1 MVGNAAVGPR
11 PPWLQF
17 GMNSYKAINFF
28 MNQTHR
34 GLGEAP
40 PAMQKSSCL
49 DAPGNGLIQRLP
61 RHLKMG
67 ELRVFVAVLEH
78 RSFRKAAAVLHL
90 TQPAVTKAIA
100 GLEDTLG
107 VKLFDRLS
115 NGVEPTVHGRSF
127 APRATAIFDELR
139 RAAQD
144 LTLVSSGAK
153 GSLRVGTV
161 PMPAIPFLPV
171 AINRLVDAHPGI
183 FMSVVEERETELLDR
198 LRKRD
203 IEVAILRLSLIEPG
217 DDMVAAP
224 LFDERLC
231 VVAGKDHPL
240 ASRTRL
246 HWPELLQERWVM
258 PPADCYFYEHV
269 QRTLARLGMP
279 MPRQMVET
287 ASIQMQFNLILHAG
301 MLGFGMRSQISFA
314 PGKEFLVRLP
324 FDLPIEGSIVA
335 AVSLKLHEP
344 SPLAQQLIAHI
355 RDLAAEPPAGADER
369 KRAPLAAAVGH

>member
-1 MVGNAAVGPR
+1 M
-11 PPWLQF
+11 
-17 GMNSYKAINFF
+17 
-28 MNQTHR
+28 
-34 GLGEAP
+34 
-40 PAMQKSSCL
+40 
-49 DAPGNGLIQRLP
+49 PGNGLIQRLP

-100 GLEDTLG
+100 GLESTLG
-107 VKLFDRLS
+107 VRLFDRVA

-171 AINRLVDAHPGI
+171 AIQRLIGAHAGT
-183 FMSVVEERETELLDR
+183 FLSVVEERETELLDR

-203 IEVAILRLSLIEPG
+203 IEVAILRMSLVDASG
-217 DDMVAAP
+217 DMQVDT
-224 LFDERLC
+224 LFDEKLC
-231 VVAGKDHPL
+231 VVAARDHAL

-246 HWPELLQERWVM
+246 NWPELLEQRWVM

-269 QRTLARLGMP
+269 QRTLDRLGMR

-287 ASIQMQFNLILHAG
+287 ASIQMQFNLVLHAG

-314 PGKEFLVRLP
+314 PGKDFLVRLP
-324 FDLPIEGSIVA
+324 FDLPIEGSGVA
-335 AVSLKLHEP
+335 AVTLKSHEP
-344 SPLAQQLIAHI
+344 SPLARQLIAHI
-355 RDLAAEPPAGADER
+355 RDLAAEPPAGAGEPAR
-369 KRAPLAAAVGH
+369 EPLAAAVGH

>member
-1 MVGNAAVGPR
+1 MS
-11 PPWLQF
+11 
-17 GMNSYKAINFF
+17 NSPHID
-28 MNQTHR
+28 T
-34 GLGEAP
+34 
-40 PAMQKSSCL
+40 
-49 DAPGNGLIQRLP
+49 PGNGLIQRLP

-100 GLEDTLG
+100 GLENTLG
-107 VKLFDRLS
+107 VTLFDRLAS
-115 NGVEPTVHGRSF
+115 GVEPTVHGRSF

-144 LTLVSSGAK
+144 LTRVSSGAK

-171 AINRLVDAHPGI
+171 AIQRLIGAHAGT
-183 FMSVVEERETELLDR
+183 FLSVVEERETELLDR

-203 IEVAILRLSLIEPG
+203 IEVAILRMSLVDAGG
-217 DDMVAAP
+217 DLQVDP
-224 LFDERLC
+224 LFDEKLC
-231 VVAGKDHPL
+231 VVAARDHPL

-246 HWPELLQERWVM
+246 NWPELLEQRWVM

-269 QRTLARLGMP
+269 HRTLARLGMR
-279 MPRQMVET
+279 MPQQMIET
-287 ASIQMQFNLILHAG
+287 ASIQMQFNLVLHAG

-324 FDLPIEGSIVA
+324 FDLPIESSIVA
-335 AVSLKLHEP
+335 ALTLKSHEP
-344 SPLAQQLIAHI
+344 SPLARQLIAHI
-355 RDLAAEPPAGADER
+355 RDLATEPPAGADEPNR
-369 KRAPLAAAVGH
+369 EPLAAATGY

>member
-1 MVGNAAVGPR
+1 MSK
-11 PPWLQF
+11 PP
-17 GMNSYKAINFF
+17 
-28 MNQTHR
+28 H
-34 GLGEAP
+34 
-40 PAMQKSSCL
+40 L
-49 DAPGNGLIQRLP
+49 DMPGNSLIQRLP

-90 TQPAVTKAIA
+90 TQPAITKAIA
-100 GLEDTLG
+100 GLESTLG
-107 VKLFDRLS
+107 VKLFDRVA

-171 AINRLVDAHPGI
+171 AIQRLIGAHAGT
-183 FMSVVEERETELLDR
+183 FLSVVEDRETELLDR

-203 IEVAILRLSLIEPG
+203 IDVAILRMSLIDAS
-217 DDMVAAP
+217 DDMQVES
-224 LFDERLC
+224 LFDEKLC
-231 VVAGKDHPL
+231 VVAAREHAL

-246 HWPELLQERWVM
+246 NWPELLEERWVM

-269 QRTLARLGMP
+269 QRTLDRLGMR

-287 ASIQMQFNLILHAG
+287 ASIQMQFNLVLHAG

-314 PGKEFLVRLP
+314 PGREFLVRLP
-324 FDLPIEGSIVA
+324 FDLPIEGSSVA
-335 AVSLKLHEP
+335 AVTLKSHEP
-344 SPLAQQLIAHI
+344 SPLARQLIAHI
-355 RDLAAEPPAGADER
+355 RDLAIEPETPVPEPWRMPLAVPAG
-369 KRAPLAAAVGH
+369 G

>member
-1 MVGNAAVGPR
+1 MPK
-11 PPWLQF
+11 
-17 GMNSYKAINFF
+17 SDTAINCGVT
-28 MNQTHR
+28 QTPK
-34 GLGEAP
+34 GLIGT
-40 PAMQKSSCL
+40 PAAMPTTSHL
-49 DAPGNGLIQRLP
+49 DTPGNGLIQRLP

-90 TQPAVTKAIA
+90 TQPAVTKAVA
-100 GLEDTLG
+100 GLESTLG
-107 VKLFDRLS
+107 VKLFDRLA
-115 NGVEPTVHGRSF
+115 NGVEPTAHGHSF
-127 APRATAIFDELR
+127 APRARAIFDELR

-171 AINRLVDAHPGI
+171 AINRLIDAHAGV
-183 FMSVVEERETELLDR
+183 FVSVIEERETELLDR

-217 DDMVAAP
+217 GDMQVAP
-224 LFDERLC
+224 LFDEKLC
-231 VVAGKDHPL
+231 VIAGKDHPL
-240 ASRTRL
+240 AARTRL
-246 HWPELLQERWVM
+246 NWPELLEQRWVM

-269 QRTLARLGMP
+269 QRTLDRLGMR
-279 MPRQMVET
+279 MPIQMIET

-301 MLGFGMRSQISFA
+301 MLGFGMRSQVSFA

-324 FDLPIEGSIVA
+324 FDLPIEGSVVG
-335 AVSLKLHEP
+335 AVTLKSHEP
-344 SPLAQQLIAHI
+344 SPLALQLIAHI
-355 RDLAAEPPAGADER
+355 RDM
-369 KRAPLAAAVGH
+369 AAVPEAPVTDARRMAMAVAAGS

>member
-1 MVGNAAVGPR
+1 MSK
-11 PPWLQF
+11 PP
-17 GMNSYKAINFF
+17 
-28 MNQTHR
+28 H
-34 GLGEAP
+34 
-40 PAMQKSSCL
+40 L
-49 DAPGNGLIQRLP
+49 DMPGNSLIQRLP

-90 TQPAVTKAIA
+90 TQPAITKAIA
-100 GLEDTLG
+100 GLESTLG
-107 VKLFDRLS
+107 VKLFDRVA

-171 AINRLVDAHPGI
+171 AIQRLIGAHAGT
-183 FMSVVEERETELLDR
+183 FLSVVEDRETELLDR

-203 IEVAILRLSLIEPG
+203 IDVAILRMSLIDAS
-217 DDMVAAP
+217 DDMQVES
-224 LFDERLC
+224 LFDEKLC
-231 VVAGKDHPL
+231 VVAAREHAL

-246 HWPELLQERWVM
+246 NWPELLEERWVM

-269 QRTLARLGMP
+269 QRTLDRLGMR

-287 ASIQMQFNLILHAG
+287 ASIQMQFNLVLHAG
-301 MLGFGMRSQISFA
+301 LLGFGMRSQISFA
-314 PGKEFLVRLP
+314 PGREFLVRLP
-324 FDLPIEGSIVA
+324 FDLPIEGSSVA
-335 AVSLKLHEP
+335 AVTLKSHEP
-344 SPLAQQLIAHI
+344 SPLARQLIAHI
-355 RDLAAEPPAGADER
+355 RDLAIEPETPVADPWRMPLAVPAG
-369 KRAPLAAAVGH
+369 G